1 MYFNMTACTCVMF
14 VFTCVQVR
22 CHGFRMQSV
31 QNLGLAVISLVAG
44 KIVDAHG
51 YFILEVFF
59 MIWLCCEYQVIRSKP
74 VDVVTSGHVSKVIN
88 SCVLHCWNYVNLLS
102 FSCFHHIYI
111 DHLPIC
117 PHFKRLQFF
126 HISGCCCPHFTCV

>member
-1 MYFNMTACTCVMF
+1 MYFNMTVCTCVMF

-22 CHGFRMQSV
+22 CHGFSMQSV

-59 MIWLCCEYQVIRSKP
+59 MIWLCGEYQVIRSK
-74 VDVVTSGHVSKVIN
+74 
-88 SCVLHCWNYVNLLS
+88 
-102 FSCFHHIYI
+102 HI
-111 DHLPIC
+111 L
-117 PHFKRLQFF
+117 
-126 HISGCCCPHFTCV
+126 IS